1 MVRLKDIAARAGVS
15 MMTVSKAL
23 RDGRD
28 VKPATRER
36 IRQLAQEMGYVPDAR
51 AQSLRSRTSRLF
63 GVVISSLANPLV
75 APWAGERLE
84 GYRRA
89 LREADL
95 EVDERLVFSAG
106 STIEDGAKAGLQML
120 NENCDATAVQAV
132 NDPVAI
138 GCAETL
144 LSQGLKIPQDVS

>member
-36 IRQLAQEMGYVPDAR
+36 IRQLAQELGYVPDAR

-63 GVVISSLANPLV
+63 GVVISSLANPLFN
-75 APWAGERLE
+75 RML
-84 GYRRA
+84 RA
-89 LREADL
+89 LEEHAHQ
-95 EVDERLVFSAG
+95 AG
-106 STIEDGAKAGLQML
+106 YEILLCHTL
-120 NENCDATAVQAV
+120 NNPE
-132 NDPVAI
+132 
-138 GCAETL
+138 
-144 LSQGLKIPQDVS
+144 